1 MSLTSG
7 GSNCIWKA
15 VQLQSTGAATAK
27 LRSPSVRRVFIL
39 GCCNRIS
46 LMILSYNYVCFY
58 AVALQAKIKFARHN
72 GAQALEGCFAE
83 RLL

>member
-7 GSNCIWKA
+7 RSNCIWKA
-15 VQLQSTGAATAK
+15 ATAK
-27 LRSPSVRRVFIL
+27 LQSPSVCRVFIL

-58 AVALQAKIKFARHN
+58 AVALQAKIKSARHN
-72 GAQALEGCFAE
+72 GAQALESCFAE
-83 RLL
+83 RLS

>member
-1 MSLTSG
+1 MADLIAFG
-7 GSNCIWKA
+7 R
-15 VQLQSTGAATAK
+15 LFQSAGAATAK

-72 GAQALEGCFAE
+72 GAQALESCFC
-83 RLL
+83 